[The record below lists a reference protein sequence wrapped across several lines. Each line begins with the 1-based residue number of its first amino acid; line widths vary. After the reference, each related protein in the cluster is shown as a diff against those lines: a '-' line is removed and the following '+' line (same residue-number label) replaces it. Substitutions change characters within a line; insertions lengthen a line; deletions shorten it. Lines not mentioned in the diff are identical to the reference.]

1 MIRAITETEPDAF
14 TAAML
19 AAGWL
24 PERDVFGAVV
34 AWRHRSGRRV
44 ADDVARGEWQ
54 RLGVVL
60 PF

>member
-24 PERDVFGAVV
+24 PERDVFGAFWPE
-34 AWRHRSGRRV
+34 ARIRRRGRT
-44 ADDVARGEWQ
+44 